1 MTKQQEQ
8 NNQTTN
14 ERAAGQ
20 TGLSGEGSKDEIEAG
35 QKEDREDE
43 DQHGRALI
51 AELLRKMRTKLAKG
65 DGSGSLADF
74 IRLVQLDREMAEEE
88 PAREIVVTWID
99 GGTESVI
106 GK

>member
-20 TGLSGEGSKDEIEAG
+20 TGLSGEGNKGELGAG
-35 QKEDREDE
+35 QKEDRDE
-43 DQHGRALI
+43 DPHGRALI
-51 AELLRKMRTKLAKG
+51 GELLRKMRVKLAKG

-74 IRLVQLDREMAEEE
+74 IKLVQLDREMAEEE

-99 GGTESVI
+99 GATESVI